1 MLYMAWSV
9 ELKESVLDD
18 LRWFGKKN
26 GRQLLKAA
34 LERLEDDPLTETRQA
49 KTLRPNPIADRELR
63 LFGRYR
69 VLFRVDV
76 PAQVVTIVLVGEKRG
91 EALLVQGREYTE
103 HHETDS
109 SE

>member
-1 MLYMAWSV
+1 MAWGV

-34 LERLEDDPLTETRQA
+34 LQRLEEDPLSEPRQM
-49 KTLRPNPIADRELR
+49 KTLRPNPVAGRELR
-63 LFGRYR
+63 LFGKYR
-69 VLFRVDV
+69 VLFQVDE
-76 PAQVVTIVLVGEKRG
+76 PAQLVTIVLVGEKRG
-91 EALLVQGREYTE
+91 EAMLVQGKEFVE
-103 HHETDS
+103 HHEADS

>member
-1 MLYMAWSV
+1 MLRMAWSV

-34 LERLEDDPLTETRQA
+34 LQQLEDDPLTETRQM
-49 KTLRPNPIADRELR
+49 KTLRPNPIAGRELR
-63 LFGRYR
+63 LFGKYR
-69 VLFRVDV
+69 VLFRVDE
-76 PAQVVTIVLVGEKRG
+76 PARVVTIVLVGEKRG
-91 EALLVQGREYTE
+91 ESLLVQGKEFIE
-103 HHETDS
+103 HHEADP

>member
-1 MLYMAWSV
+1 MAWGV

-26 GRQLLKAA
+26 GRQVLEAA
-34 LERLEDDPLTETRQA
+34 LQRLEDDPLAETRQM
-49 KTLRPNPIADRELR
+49 KTLRPNPVAGRELR

-69 VLFRVDV
+69 VLFQVDE
-76 PAQVVTIVLVGEKRG
+76 PARVVTIVLVGEKRG
-91 EALLVQGREYTE
+91 EALLVQGKEFTD
-103 HHETDS
+103 HHESDP